1 MKMTNYDCINCGDI
15 TTSTRF
21 CHWCMD
27 ELSIDEK
34 IACIDIYKIKKE
46 KKKEE
51 VKKLRNCDVCAARKA
66 RNQKIRQGMWSVV
79 KAGFSSSFHLVVS
92 IGAIY
97 YLIQEG
103 VIL

>member
-1 MKMTNYDCINCGDI
+1 MALKDYQRLIV
-15 TTSTRF
+15 
-21 CHWCMD
+21 
-27 ELSIDEK
+27 EK
-34 IACIDIYKIKKE
+34 S

-66 RNQKIRQGMWSVV
+66 RNQKVRQGIWSVV

-92 IGAIY
+92 IGAIVF
-97 YLIQEG
+97 LMREG